1 MKLLW
6 VRPPGLMRLRVEARP
21 FVLWREKDLSKL
33 GRRLF
38 RFDLL
43 AFVVL
48 FFWKAVEL
56 WRPAL
61 RCPIPILTSTDCLLL
76 GVSLIRPAPSSAKLF
91 VHMLNEAG
99 FLILVPAYEWA
110 ITVVETSEFVP
121 SVKVVSLFLA
131 LPRFFAIIL
140 ATSIVALTV

>member
-21 FVLWREKDLSKL
+21 FVLCREKDLSKL

-61 RCPIPILTSTDCLLL
+61 RFPILTSRDFLLL